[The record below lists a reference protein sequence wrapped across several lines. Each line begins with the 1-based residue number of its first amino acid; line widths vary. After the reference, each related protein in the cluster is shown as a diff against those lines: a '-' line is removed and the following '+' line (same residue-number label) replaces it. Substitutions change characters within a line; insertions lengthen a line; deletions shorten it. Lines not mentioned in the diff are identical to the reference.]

1 MELCVSCGES
11 YESDRTECP
20 FCGCPRGWI
29 QIPEGTLTEEETRKY
44 SLIGVKKTE
53 GPGPAYVIWDD
64 EEQKKKLLL
73 VLPRG
78 DDGYCHYIDLKTI
91 LSSPLQKKAEY
102 FPEILV
108 LKWDE
113 GTDSGYYICA
123 LDEGVTLRE
132 ALEREKPL
140 NPELGERLSR
150 NRKQLV
156 KQMAKLVRKP
166 IENCRLEPE
175 SVLFTEDGR
184 VMEMNYE
191 FLYGSLYE
199 NDNLEKTMPIMAKEG
214 GAVRQ
219 PKKESLAELLKRRL
233 FGRK

>member
-1 MELCVSCGES
+1 M
-11 YESDRTECP
+11 
-20 FCGCPRGWI
+20 
-29 QIPEGTLTEEETRKY
+29 
-44 SLIGVKKTE
+44 
-53 GPGPAYVIWDD
+53 
-64 EEQKKKLLL
+64 
-73 VLPRG
+73 
-78 DDGYCHYIDLKTI
+78 
-91 LSSPLQKKAEY
+91 
-102 FPEILV
+102 V

-123 LDEGVTLRE
+123 LDEGVTLKE
-132 ALEREKPL
+132 ALERENPL
-140 NPELGERLSR
+140 NSELGERLSR

-156 KQMAKLVRKP
+156 KQMAKLARKP

-191 FLYGSLYE
+191 FLYGNLHE

-219 PKKESLAELLKRRL
+219 PKRESLAELLKRRL
-233 FGRK
+233 FWKK

>member
-11 YESDRTECP
+11 YESGRTECP

-29 QIPEGTLTEEETRKY
+29 QIPEGTLSEEEIKKY
-44 SLIGVKKTE
+44 SLIGVRKTE
-53 GPGPAYVIWDD
+53 DPGPAYVIWDN

-91 LSSPLQKKAEY
+91 LSSPSQKKSGY

-113 GTDSGYYICA
+113 DTDSGYYICD
-123 LDEGVTLRE
+123 LEEGVTLRE

-140 NPELGERLSR
+140 NSELGERLSR
-150 NRKQLV
+150 NRKQIV
-156 KQMAKLVRKP
+156 KQMAKLGRKP

-175 SVLFTEDGR
+175 SVLFTENGK
-184 VMEMNYE
+184 VMEMDYE
-191 FLYGSLYE
+191 FLYGNLYE
-199 NDNLEKTMPIMAKEG
+199 NDNLEKTIPIMAKEG
-214 GAVRQ
+214 GTVKQ
-219 PKKESLAELLKRRL
+219 PKKESLAEMLKIRL